1 MTDSAQQRG
10 SDTVNMTLVHERLLA
25 VADDIG
31 HILIR
36 GAFSSNIKERRDC
49 STGIFDV
56 HGRLVAQADHM
67 PIHIGSLLWGVR
79 AVLQR
84 YGVGGIADGDAFVM
98 NDPYLAGGTHLPDIS
113 VITPVFIDGTLKFFV
128 GNIAHHAD
136 VGGPS
141 PGSVSGTSPNIFHEG
156 IRLPPIRI
164 ARGGVADED
173 VIDLIAHNTREP
185 LERQVDLK
193 TQVGANL
200 RGTALLAAVV
210 DDYGLPTVE
219 RAIDNII
226 AYTKRRV
233 GAVIGSLPDG
243 SYSAT
248 RYLDDDG
255 GGSEPV
261 ALCVTAMV
269 DGTHLV
275 LDFQGSG
282 PEARGAV
289 NLSASSLEATVAY
302 CLKALFDPGV
312 PSNSGLVD
320 AVEIRLPEASIVNPR
335 SPAAVA
341 ARAVT
346 SNRLAGAV
354 FAAISQA
361 LPPERRT
368 ASSNDSTSLI
378 VMAGQDPARGG
389 SYVYPESIGGGAG
402 ASATT
407 DGMDAVHVHTVN
419 STNLPVEMLE
429 SAYPLL
435 CTTYALV
442 PDSGGAGRQRGGL
455 GIQREIQA
463 LSDNTALTI
472 RSDGHLHPALG
483 AEGGASGNVTRI
495 VHVNIAGEE
504 MELGSKSQHVLR
516 KGERVRVETLGG
528 GGFGDPQERSLA
540 SLRADL
546 LDDKVTLKTAEKD
559 YDPGRVAAALQ
570 VRD

>member
-1 MTDSAQQRG
+1 
-10 SDTVNMTLVHERLLA
+10 
-25 VADDIG
+25 

-49 STGIFDV
+49 STGIFDAA
-56 HGRLVAQADHM
+56 GRLVAQADHM

-79 AVLQR
+79 AVLER
-84 YGVGGIADGDAFVM
+84 YGVGEIADGDAFVM

-113 VITPVFIDGTLKFFV
+113 VITPVFVDGELRFFV

-136 VGGPS
+136 VGGPA

-200 RGTALLAAVV
+200 RGAALLRAVV
-210 DDYGLPTVE
+210 DDYDLATVE
-219 RAIDNII
+219 RAIEDII
-226 AYTKRRV
+226 AYTRRRISTV
-233 GAVIGSLPDG
+233 LGSLPDG
-243 SYSAT
+243 TYTAV
-248 RYLDDDG
+248 RHLDDDG
-255 GGSEPV
+255 GGAGPV
-261 ALCVTAMV
+261 PLCVAATV
-269 DGTHLV
+269 DGTHLT
-275 LDFQGSG
+275 LDFAGSG

-302 CLKALFDPGV
+302 CLKALLDPGV
-312 PSNSGLVD
+312 PANSGLVD
-320 AVEIRLPEASIVNPR
+320 AVEIRLPGASIVNPR

-346 SNRLAGAV
+346 SNRLAGAI
-354 FAAISQA
+354 FEAISQA
-361 LPPERRT
+361 LPTAQRM

-378 VMAGQDPARGG
+378 VMAGADPDRGG

-402 ASATT
+402 AAASL

-429 SAYPLL
+429 SAYPLR
-435 CTTYALV
+435 CTSYALV
-442 PDSGGAGRQRGGL
+442 PDSGGSGRRRGGL
-455 GIQREIQA
+455 GIQREVEA
-463 LSDNTALTI
+463 LVDGTTLTV
-472 RSDGHLHPALG
+472 RSDGHLNPAPG
-483 AEGGASGNVTRI
+483 AEGGGAGSVTRVTHI
-495 VHVNIAGEE
+495 DTQGAET
-504 MELGSKSQHVLR
+504 ELGSKSQKLLNA
-516 KGERVRVETLGG
+516 GERVRVETLGG
-528 GGFGDPQERSLA
+528 GGFGAPQDRPLA
-540 SLRADL
+540 ALRADL
-546 LDDKVTLKTAEKD
+546 LDGELTRAVAESAYGSD
-559 YDPGRVAAALQ
+559 REAAALQ